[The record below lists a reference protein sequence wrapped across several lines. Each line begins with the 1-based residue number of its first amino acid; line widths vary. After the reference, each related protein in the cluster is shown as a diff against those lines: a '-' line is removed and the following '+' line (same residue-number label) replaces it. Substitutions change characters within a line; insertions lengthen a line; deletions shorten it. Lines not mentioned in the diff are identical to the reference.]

1 MSHRIQLANQVPAA
15 VSAMMGL
22 ESYLGGTDIPL
33 SLKELIKLRASMING
48 CAYCI
53 EMHADVAMKH
63 GESAQRLL
71 ALAAW
76 QESPL
81 FDARERAV
89 LALTD
94 EVTLIADKGLTT
106 QTYEAALAQLGETLL
121 AQCLVQVV
129 TINAWNR
136 IAVATRM
143 EHDPLLTPTPREGE
157 KTIVNGPAQGPVL
170 LRSVPSGAGVA
181 TVVGGREVNHTF
193 V

>member
-94 EVTLIADKGLTT
+94 EVTLIADQGLTE
-106 QTYEAALAQLGETLL
+106 QTYGEALAQLGESLL
-121 AQCLVQVV
+121 AQCLMQAV

-143 EHDPLLTPTPREGE
+143 EHAHP
-157 KTIVNGPAQGPVL
+157 
-170 LRSVPSGAGVA
+170 
-181 TVVGGREVNHTF
+181 
-193 V
+193 

>member
-1 MSHRIQLANQVPAA
+1 MSHRIQLASQVPAA

-33 SLKELIKLRASMING
+33 SLKELIKLRASMLNG

-53 EMHADVAMKH
+53 EMHAEVAMNH
-63 GESAQRLL
+63 GDSPQRLL
-71 ALAAW
+71 ALSAW
-76 QESPL
+76 RESPL

-94 EVTLIADKGLTT
+94 EVTLIGERGLTEE
-106 QTYEAALAQLGETLL
+106 TYQQALALLGETLL
-121 AQCLVQVV
+121 AQCLMQVV

-143 EHDPLLTPTPREGE
+143 EHKHP
-157 KTIVNGPAQGPVL
+157 
-170 LRSVPSGAGVA
+170 
-181 TVVGGREVNHTF
+181 
-193 V
+193 

>member
-94 EVTLIADKGLTT
+94 EVTLIADQGLTE
-106 QTYEAALAQLGETLL
+106 QTYGEALAQLGESLL
-121 AQCLVQVV
+121 AQCLMQAV

-143 EHDPLLTPTPREGE
+143 EHVHP
-157 KTIVNGPAQGPVL
+157 
-170 LRSVPSGAGVA
+170 
-181 TVVGGREVNHTF
+181 
-193 V
+193 

>member
-71 ALAAW
+71 A
-76 QESPL
+76 
-81 FDARERAV
+81 
-89 LALTD
+89 
-94 EVTLIADKGLTT
+94 
-106 QTYEAALAQLGETLL
+106 
-121 AQCLVQVV
+121 QCLVQVV

-143 EHDPLLTPTPREGE
+143 EHDH
-157 KTIVNGPAQGPVL
+157 
-170 LRSVPSGAGVA
+170 S
-181 TVVGGREVNHTF
+181 
-193 V
+193 

>member
-94 EVTLIADKGLTT
+94 EVTSIADQGLTE
-106 QTYEAALAQLGETLL
+106 QTYGEALAQLGESLL
-121 AQCLVQVV
+121 AQCLMQAV

-143 EHDPLLTPTPREGE
+143 EHAHP
-157 KTIVNGPAQGPVL
+157 
-170 LRSVPSGAGVA
+170 
-181 TVVGGREVNHTF
+181 
-193 V
+193 

>member
-94 EVTLIADKGLTT
+94 EVTLIADKGLTA

-121 AQCLVQVV
+121 AQCLVQVA

-143 EHDPLLTPTPREGE
+143 EHDH
-157 KTIVNGPAQGPVL
+157 
-170 LRSVPSGAGVA
+170 S
-181 TVVGGREVNHTF
+181 
-193 V
+193 

>member
-53 EMHADVAMKH
+53 EMHANVAMKH

-94 EVTLIADKGLTT
+94 EVTLIADKGLTV
-106 QTYEAALAQLGETLL
+106 QTY
-121 AQCLVQVV
+121 
-129 TINAWNR
+129 
-136 IAVATRM
+136 
-143 EHDPLLTPTPREGE
+143 
-157 KTIVNGPAQGPVL
+157 
-170 LRSVPSGAGVA
+170 
-181 TVVGGREVNHTF
+181 
-193 V
+193 

>member
-106 QTYEAALAQLGETLL
+106 QTYEAALAQLGEILL

-143 EHDPLLTPTPREGE
+143 EHDH
-157 KTIVNGPAQGPVL
+157 
-170 LRSVPSGAGVA
+170 S
-181 TVVGGREVNHTF
+181 
-193 V
+193 

>member
-1 MSHRIQLANQVPAA
+1 
-15 VSAMMGL
+15 
-22 ESYLGGTDIPL
+22 
-33 SLKELIKLRASMING
+33 MING

-94 EVTLIADKGLTT
+94 EVTLIGERGLTEE
-106 QTYEAALAQLGETLL
+106 TYQQALALLGETLL
-121 AQCLVQVV
+121 AQCLMQVF

-143 EHDPLLTPTPREGE
+143 EHKHP
-157 KTIVNGPAQGPVL
+157 
-170 LRSVPSGAGVA
+170 
-181 TVVGGREVNHTF
+181 
-193 V
+193 

>member
-1 MSHRIQLANQVPAA
+1 MSDRIQLASQVPAA

-22 ESYLGGTDIPL
+22 EAYLGGTDIPL
-33 SLKELIKLRASMING
+33 SLKELIKLRASMLNG

-53 EMHADVAMKH
+53 EMHSDVAMKH

-76 QESPL
+76 RESPL
-81 FDARERAV
+81 FDERERAV

-94 EVTLIADKGLTT
+94 EVTLIGERGLTEE
-106 QTYEAALAQLGETLL
+106 TYQQALALLGETLL
-121 AQCLVQVV
+121 AQCLMQVV

-143 EHDPLLTPTPREGE
+143 EHKHP
-157 KTIVNGPAQGPVL
+157 
-170 LRSVPSGAGVA
+170 
-181 TVVGGREVNHTF
+181 
-193 V
+193 